1 MDWSMGHKK
10 KKTTWVIF
18 HGQGL
23 TASRLEPLR
32 GGNLLFTIKFLEI
45 PCTHLIDLGR
55 MKAWVDLQA
64 TQWFWTRD
72 PGVGIQHLIHQT
84 TAPTAKIP
92 KTRFFIITSFMVT
105 FSSKMVLIKSIFSI
119 NFSLIN
125 PHTMH
130 FSLKSLK
137 KWQ

>member
-1 MDWSMGHKK
+1 MGHKK
-10 KKTTWVIF
+10 KKTTLAIF
-18 HGQGL
+18 HGRGL
-23 TASRLEPLR
+23 TASRLEPLQ

-45 PCTHLIDLGR
+45 PGTHLIDLGR
-55 MKAWVDLQA
+55 MKAWVDLRA

-84 TAPTAKIP
+84 TAPSAKIP

-105 FSSKMVLIKSIFSI
+105 FSSKVVSIKSIFST
-119 NFSLIN
+119 NLSFIN
-125 PHTMH
+125 PYTMH